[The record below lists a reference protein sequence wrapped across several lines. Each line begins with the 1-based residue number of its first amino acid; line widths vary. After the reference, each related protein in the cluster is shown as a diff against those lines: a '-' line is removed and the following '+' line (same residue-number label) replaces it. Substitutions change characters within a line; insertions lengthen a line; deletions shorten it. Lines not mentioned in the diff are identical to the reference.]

1 MTLENKTFRSNK
13 LVRLVKV
20 MTRGEYNEFRGWTTP
35 EDENPEDAGYLI
47 EYLDGGKPNHPDHEG
62 YISWSPKDVFD
73 RNHSPVSER
82 GKTAE
87 ILYLDDSPFLA
98 QSTDQRISHIEPD
111 PTTPLER
118 VQVEE
123 KELTKRHDAL
133 VDIMPRLAEFNIPPL
148 QRKLLKLQRAVM
160 FAYGRIL
167 TKRIEHWDSAADFDI
182 GFVSFST
189 AVEALKSGFRVQ
201 RQGWNGKDMW
211 LSVSNLSTAT
221 VYAENFWSPH
231 NAFYAAENGGEA
243 EVPPCITIKN
253 AKGQIQMGWLP
264 SQEDIFAEDWVIL
277 D

>member
-35 EDENPEDAGYLI
+35 EDENPNDAGYLV
-47 EYLDGGKPNHPDHEG
+47 EYLDGGTANHPDFEN
-62 YISWSPKDVFD
+62 YISWSPKEVFD
-73 RNHSPVSER
+73 RNYNVE
-82 GKTAE
+82 
-87 ILYLDDSPFLA
+87 
-98 QSTDQRISHIEPD
+98 

-133 VDIMPRLAEFNIPPL
+133 VNIMPRLAEFNIPPL

-189 AVEALKSGFRVQ
+189 AMEALKSGFRVQ